1 MPAQAF
7 TVQAGSPNEHVRPT
21 VRRNDY
27 GLTLGGPVAIPKV
40 YNGRDKTFFFFSWE
54 QFLQNQ
60 NFLAGHLYRSHD
72 GISQWRFQRRDYG
85 CG

>member
-1 MPAQAF
+1 MS
-7 TVQAGSPNEHVRPT
+7 TTGPT

-27 GLTLGGPVAIPKV
+27 GFTLGGPVAIPKV

-60 NFLAGHLYRSHD
+60 NFLPGTFTVPTAGV
-72 GISQWRFQRRDYG
+72 SQRRLQRRDYG
-85 CG
+85 GRQ